1 MTTAPMTAAAT
12 PQPFRL
18 TGGKVLAI
26 LVIFF
31 GTIASADAVLVT
43 SALRTWS
50 GLEVASPYQASQR
63 YNDEARLARRHEAQG
78 WHLVSRPEREEAT
91 GLALTVT
98 LQARDG
104 SPLAG
109 QRLRARFERPTDKR
123 GDLGADLTE
132 TLPGTYVAHLDFVA
146 AGQWDL
152 VVDVLGQDGSDFR
165 RKSRLVLP

>member
-1 MTTAPMTAAAT
+1 MTTAPRLPTAS
-12 PQPFRL
+12 PRSFHL

-26 LVIFF
+26 LVAFF
-31 GTIASADAVLVT
+31 GTIASADAVLVA

-50 GLEVASPYQASQR
+50 GLEVASPYQASQH
-63 YNDEARLARRHEAQG
+63 YNEEARLARRHEAQG
-78 WHLVSRPEREEAT
+78 WRLASLAEREGAG

-109 QRLRARFERPTDKR
+109 RRLQARFERPTDKR

-132 TLPGTYVAHLDFVA
+132 TVPGNYVAHLDRVA

-152 VVDVLGQDGSDFR
+152 VVDVVGQDGSDFR